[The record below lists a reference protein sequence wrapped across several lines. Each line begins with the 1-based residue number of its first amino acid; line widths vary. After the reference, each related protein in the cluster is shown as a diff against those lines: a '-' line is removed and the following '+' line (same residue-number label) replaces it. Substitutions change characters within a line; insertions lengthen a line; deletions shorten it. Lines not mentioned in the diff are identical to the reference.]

1 MKSLS
6 RLVSSRLAAVG
17 LAAAALVGP
26 ACQGKPA
33 RPTIGVAFE
42 TLQTEFWVAAI
53 DAIRAD
59 LESRGYDMVEAIA
72 DGDANRQL
80 EQVRSFVARRLD
92 GIVVVPR
99 DAKSILP
106 AIKAANEAG
115 IPIVLFNRPADAS
128 EARSVAVV
136 ADNLGIARATV
147 EHLCSLARRSGRK
160 QKAAILIGDLGDVNS
175 IGRRDGFDQAAAA
188 CADAIEVVARI
199 PTEWNQEK
207 ALAGMTNA
215 LQAHPDLGLVFT
227 SSDFMLPSIVSALK
241 GANRYRAAGEPGHV
255 ILGGFDGDA
264 TAWRMLEEGTLDA
277 TGVQDVYFEA
287 KAAIQ
292 ALVDAREGRTVPPA
306 ILDPGFVIHQ
316 GNKAEMA
323 PRMWGAQVAGK
334 KAGGA

>member
-1 MKSLS
+1 MKT
-6 RLVSSRLAAVG
+6 RARRVAPGLAAVL
-17 LAAAALVGP
+17 LATVAAFGP
-26 ACQGKPA
+26 SCQP
-33 RPTIGVAFE
+33 RPTRPAIGVAFE

-59 LESRGYDMVEAIA
+59 LASRGYDMVEAIA

-80 EQVRSFVARRLD
+80 EQVRSFVARRVD
-92 GIVVVPR
+92 GIVVVPK
-99 DAKSILP
+99 DAKGIIP

-128 EARSVAVV
+128 AARSVAVV

-147 EHLCSLARRSGRK
+147 EHLCALARQSGRK

-199 PTEWNQEK
+199 PTDWNQEK

-241 GANRYRAAGEPGHV
+241 GANRYRRAGEPGHV

-292 ALVDAREGRTVPPA
+292 ALVDAKAGRAVPPVV
-306 ILDPGFVIHQ
+306 LDPGFVIHE

-323 PRMWGAQVAGK
+323 PRMWGAQVARR
-334 KAGGA
+334 KAAGA